1 MYVCMYVP
9 TPQKSRAPP
18 GKEKSKDAAFG
29 GRLGPGWRRP
39 VPGTAAGGSGHR
51 GLVRRGWGRLPGPHL
66 GGPKCEG
73 DGLARAPRPVAAGRH
88 PGGPPACMAGNSGG
102 GARRG
107 PGAGVVVPGPGAERG
122 LSARRGASSTLL
134 ALGRPRSRQS
144 PLHGPRPLAGPPPGG
159 WRETP
164 QEGSCWPLASRG
176 GEGALWAV
184 GRRGG
189 PRWPGPGGPR
199 PTWKHLQSP
208 GGRSLAR
215 AARPGRGDTP
225 PRGPPRGRPGRPP
238 AGARAPLPGRP

>member
-1 MYVCMYVP
+1 MYVCMYVCMYP
-9 TPQKSRAPP
+9 PLRSRGRRRVKRSQKMPPSAGGWARAGGDQSREQRPVVPATAGWSAVVGAVPRPP
-18 GKEKSKDAAFG
+18 
-29 GRLGPGWRRP
+29 PRRP
-39 VPGTAAGGSGHR
+39 E
-51 GLVRRGWGRLPGPHL
+51 VR
-66 GGPKCEG
+66 
-73 DGLARAPRPVAAGRH
+73 
-88 PGGPPACMAGNSGG
+88 
-102 GARRG
+102 RRG
-107 PGAGVVVPGPGAERG
+107 PGTTTPAPGPGAEGG

-176 GEGALWAV
+176 GEGAPWAV

-189 PRWPGPGGPR
+189 PRWPGPGDPR
-199 PTWKHLQSP
+199 PTWKHLLSP

-215 AARPGRGDTP
+215 VARPGSRDTP

-238 AGARAPLPGRP
+238 AGARAPLPGRL